1 MGERAGDDEEVD
13 DAKRTILVMKVED
26 CGAVMARCVKGKGR
40 ADPSQRTFPLEFKR
54 GRRQS
59 LTVLQK
65 TSKQNKNNSNGQNL
79 QVLVTNVK
87 NNVKTINF

>member
-1 MGERAGDDEEVD
+1 MDLRVLSLERPLPVNACG
-13 DAKRTILVMKVED
+13 
-26 CGAVMARCVKGKGR
+26 CGALAALRR
-40 ADPSQRTFPLEFKR
+40 TQRTFALEFKR